1 MPVYEYRCAAGH
13 TFERIVSVSNCAEK
27 VPCLHCHFLGR
38 KKVAILQI
46 SQTAPP
52 KFKKGVGG
60 FYAPTD

>member
-1 MPVYEYRCAAGH
+1 MPIYEYKCAAGH
-13 TFERIVSVSNCAEK
+13 KITRIVSFSEFAETVVCEK
-27 VPCLHCHFLGR
+27 CS
-38 KKVAILQI
+38 KKGEPRLATLQM